1 LDDGPHDRL
10 PPNARCLFHPS
21 VNDNTR
27 KHVGNI
33 FKCFGARPGVHYVT
47 AQRLVD
53 VGEKITQASGLGSA
67 IVLASVDGAAHA
79 LEFVRAQT
87 PEHPV
92 GLLVLGL
99 PYQLMELHRTI
110 PDEPNVQFVL
120 KPVKPSDLLKAVTK
134 LASKGGANEKV
145 LSSNSEWLHDSIA
158 SGDHNELQERLEAAG
173 VNAAVNT
180 VENLGRTSM
189 DSAEIDAAVD
199 SERRRV
205 EKDKR
210 RDSSVSRSSSEKPD
224 GADTVGGSNSAN
236 NTNLTTSRA
245 HTAPKKD
252 SPGDLAGM
260 SVLLVEDNLMNQQMA
275 KYSIVKAG
283 ADINI
288 ANHGKE
294 AVEMVIE
301 RLNAGLGNYDCIL
314 MDMMMPVMDGA
325 EATVKIREFEKTFY
339 AKTENLEKRRKAH
352 VIVGLSAN
360 VGPEYTAKVKEA
372 GMNGS
377 MSKPFYP
384 ATLRNTLQQVLH
396 KTYQGF
402 KRASGDADTSI
413 GSKPGN

>member
-1 LDDGPHDRL
+1 M
-10 PPNARCLFHPS
+10 
-21 VNDNTR
+21 
-27 KHVGNI
+27 GNI
-33 FKCFGARPGVHYVT
+33 FKCFGARPGMHYVT

-53 VGEKITQASGLGSA
+53 VGEKITQASGLGST
-67 IVLASVDGAAHA
+67 IVLASVDGTAHA

-92 GLLVLGL
+92 GLFVLGL

-199 SERRRV
+199 SESWHV

-210 RDSSVSRSSSEKPD
+210 RDSSVSRSSSEKLD

-236 NTNLTTSRA
+236 NTTVTTSSA

-283 ADINI
+283 ADIDI

-294 AVEMVIE
+294 AVKMLIK
-301 RLNAGLGNYDCIL
+301 RLNAGLGNYDCIF
-314 MDMMMPVMDGA
+314 MDMMMPMMDGA

-339 AKTENLEKRRKAH
+339 MKTENLEKRRKVH

-360 VGPEYTAKVKEA
+360 VGPEYTAKIKEA

-377 MSKPFYP
+377 MSKPF
-384 ATLRNTLQQVLH
+384 
-396 KTYQGF
+396 
-402 KRASGDADTSI
+402 
-413 GSKPGN
+413 